1 VAKVSILIPSRN
13 ETYKT
18 NFGTTVLQ
26 QTVIDVLEKATGDYE
41 VLVIFDGEPYQDLPE
56 HKNLT
61 VFYNKSPTGSKK
73 CISKLINRST
83 GKFVFKLDSHC
94 MVAEGF
100 DEVLQKDVED
110 NWVVIPRFYVLNA
123 EEWKWQDER
132 FYDYFYLPC
141 PLTDKK
147 QFRFQAGGHW
157 KERTKERLDIS
168 IDENM
173 KLHGS
178 AFFMSKDFFINCI
191 KELDSKYDDCSGE
204 DIEISLKT
212 WLGSWGGKLM
222 VNKNT
227 WYAHMHKGGQRPRGY
242 HMGGEQ
248 IKNTYDFIANY
259 WMRNSWEEREHDL
272 EWLIEKFYPVPT
284 WPENWKELW
293 NEWKGV
299 NNE

>member
-1 VAKVSILIPSRN
+1 MPSRN
-13 ETYKT
+13 ETYLT

-26 QTVIDVLEKATGDYE
+26 QTVKDVLEKASGDFE
-41 VLVIFDGEPYQDLPE
+41 LLVMFDGEPYQELPE
-56 HKNLT
+56 HSNLR
-61 VFYNKSPTGSKK
+61 VFYNHDPVGSKP
-73 CISKLINRST
+73 CINQLVKEAT
-83 GKFVFKLDSHC
+83 GKYVMKLDSHC
-94 MVAEGF
+94 MMGEGF
-100 DEVLQKDVED
+100 DEILQQDIED

-141 PLTDKK
+141 PLTDPK

-157 KERTKERLDIS
+157 KQRTAERLSIP

-178 AFFMSKDFFINCI
+178 TFLMSKDFFINNI
-191 KELDSKYDDCSGE
+191 KELDSSVDNSSGE

-212 WLGSWGGKLM
+212 WLGPWNGKLM

-242 HMGGEQ
+242 SMPTSQ
-248 IKNTYDFIANY
+248 IYNTYDWIAKY
-259 WMRNSWEEREHDL
+259 WMGNKWENRVHDL
-272 EWLIEKFYPVPT
+272 EWLIERFYPIPT
-284 WPENWKELW
+284 WPYNWKILMKNW
-293 NEWKGV
+293 V
-299 NNE
+299 V